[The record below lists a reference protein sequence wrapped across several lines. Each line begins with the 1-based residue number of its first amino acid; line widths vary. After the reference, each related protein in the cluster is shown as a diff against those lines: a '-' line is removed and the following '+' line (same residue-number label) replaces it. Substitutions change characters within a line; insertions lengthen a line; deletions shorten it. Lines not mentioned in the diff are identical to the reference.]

1 VLQGGRG
8 LHLLHKTP
16 LEGIPAAMCAFQDKL
31 LVGMGSVLR
40 LYDLG
45 KKKLLRKCELR
56 SLPTMITT
64 LHSLGDRIYGTCY
77 HHWAAFRFPIHQGSD
92 WGFCRLEFSL
102 GTAV

>member
-56 SLPTMITT
+56 SIPTMITT
-64 LHSLGDRIYGTCY
+64 LHSLGDRIYGAC
-77 HHWAAFRFPIHQGSD
+77 ALA
-92 WGFCRLEFSL
+92 L
-102 GTAV
+102 GLGKIPSALGPGLPLP